1 MCVVCVCVLYWWE
14 KSLWLKRPWSA
25 SPYPQARTPKE
36 ARTTASDVMEMPS
49 GKGALQ
55 NRLFYEPII
64 VRSNTQSCKHTHPH
78 TRTYTHNENGITG
91 HANVGPNA
99 LGLKGRSEEH
109 NWDGEDRERQ
119 MERLGRVSVFL
130 FSGAFS
136 ECITIQVLHDSTL
149 ETHFIYTNL
158 FLFYFLPHTHMLGL
172 QVLWGL
178 SIDKTVYSVP

>member
-1 MCVVCVCVLYWWE
+1 MEKGCVLSVCVLYWWE
-14 KSLWLKRPWSA
+14 KSLWLRQWPWLA

-64 VRSNTQSCKHTHPH
+64 VRSNTQSCKHMHPP

-99 LGLKGRSEEH
+99 LGHKGRSEE
-109 NWDGEDRERQ
+109 NSWDGGDRERQ
-119 MERLGRVSVFL
+119 MERLGRVSVLL

-136 ECITIQVLHDSTL
+136 ECIIMQSWSSAWQHFGNTLHL
-149 ETHFIYTNL
+149 H
-158 FLFYFLPHTHMLGL
+158 
-172 QVLWGL
+172 
-178 SIDKTVYSVP
+178 